1 MFGRFDSFE
10 CLGWCITAVSC
21 GFLVLRVCG
30 LSAASGF
37 GCFLR
42 CWWVDSAVMV
52 VWFVHFVL
60 CWFRFVFGFVCGV
73 GCYVYACVACLC
85 CHYYACCFLCWASFV
100 VWVCVVGWCVVGSA
114 GSLL

>member
-1 MFGRFDSFE
+1 M
-10 CLGWCITAVSC
+10 GWCITAVSC

-60 CWFRFVFGFVCGV
+60 CWFRFVFGFVCGLVVMSMLGLIVCAAIIMRVVSCV
-73 GCYVYACVACLC
+73 GLR
-85 CHYYACCFLCWASFV
+85 L
-100 VWVCVVGWCVVGSA
+100 
-114 GSLL
+114 

>member
-1 MFGRFDSFE
+1 MFVVYRRRLDLVAS
-10 CLGWCITAVSC
+10 CAV
-21 GFLVLRVCG
+21 GGVG
-30 LSAASGF
+30 
-37 GCFLR
+37 
-42 CWWVDSAVMV
+42 SAVMV

-100 VWVCVVGWCVVGSA
+100 VWVLCCRLVCCRFCW
-114 GSLL
+114 